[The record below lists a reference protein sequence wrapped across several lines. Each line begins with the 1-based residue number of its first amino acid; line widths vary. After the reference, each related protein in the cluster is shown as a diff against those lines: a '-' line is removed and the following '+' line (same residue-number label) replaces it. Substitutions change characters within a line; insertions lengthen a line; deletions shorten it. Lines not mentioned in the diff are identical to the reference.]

1 MSKLRSLLLVG
12 FLLVLLTGLL
22 MACSSQTSDDSDS
35 QKDNQQSESN
45 DETNSSDDS
54 TADVDGEIIVAYS
67 AQPPVLDPHV
77 STADAISDTMR
88 HVWDTL
94 VTVDSNYNIKPL
106 LADSWEVSEDGKTYT
121 FYLRQGVLFH
131 NGKELKAEDVVAS
144 MNRWK
149 DAPAGKGIFADAT
162 FEEVDEYTVELR
174 LPEALSTTLPTISH
188 GGAGFAAIMPKEVI
202 ENASDEG
209 VEEYIGTGPFKFVE
223 WKPDQYIH
231 LTRFEDYVPREEPAD
246 GLSGKREA
254 LVKDLKFMFV
264 ADSSTREAG
273 IRSGEYDF
281 AHAVPFDNADALES
295 DPNINNHIYPG
306 GFLVVH
312 FNKKQGLFTDVKARK
327 AVAAALEMDS
337 IMTAGYSDQKY
348 YNLSHNFMMTHQ
360 HGFWG
365 SDVGKDQHN
374 IHDVELAKQ
383 LLEES
388 GYNGEEIRLITTR
401 DYEDQYHGS
410 VVIQEQLQQIG
421 MNINLEVYDW
431 PTLLDRRNDPNNWE
445 IFVIANV
452 AVPEPTLTG
461 FLSKDYPGWTDD
473 PELDRLIHEF
483 RTKPTLE
490 EARDMFDDLQQWYW
504 DYMPVL
510 KIGDYNR
517 VSSSRSTL
525 ENFQYQDGLIFWN
538 VSNNK

>member
-1 MSKLRSLLLVG
+1 MVKSLFMAIL
-12 FLLVLLTGLL
+12 FTVLIGGVLFG
-22 MACSSQTSDDSDS
+22 CSNETSDDTNKVKETDNKETASNKDSDA
-35 QKDNQQSESN
+35 KE
-45 DETNSSDDS
+45 ESSDE
-54 TADVDGEIIVAYS
+54 AEGEINVAYS

-106 LADSWEVSEDGKTYT
+106 LADSWETSEDGKTYT
-121 FYLRQGVLFH
+121 FHLRQGVLFH

-149 DAPAGKGIFADAT
+149 GAAAGKGIFTEAT
-162 FEEVDEYTVELR
+162 FEEADEYTVVLN
-174 LPEALSTTLPTISH
+174 LPEALSTTLSTLSH

-202 ENASDEG
+202 ENAHEDG
-209 VEEYIGTGPFKFVE
+209 VQEYIGTGPFKFVE
-223 WKPDQYIH
+223 WKADQYIH
-231 LTRFEDYVPREEPAD
+231 LTRFEDYKPREEPTD

-254 LVKDLKFMFV
+254 LVNDLKFIFV

-281 AHAVPFDNADALES
+281 AHAVPFDNADSLES
-295 DPNINNHIYPG
+295 DENINNHTYPG
-306 GFLVVH
+306 GYLVVH
-312 FNKKQGLFTDVKARK
+312 FNKQQGLFTDVNARK
-327 AVAAALEMDS
+327 AVASALEMDS
-337 IMTAGYSDQKY
+337 IMTAGYSDKKY

-360 HGFWG
+360 HGFWE
-365 SDVGKDQHN
+365 SDVGSDQHN
-374 IHDVELAKQ
+374 VNDTETAKK

-421 MNINLEVYDW
+421 MNVKLEVYDW
-431 PTLLDRRNDPNNWE
+431 PTLLDRRDNPDNWE
-445 IFVIANV
+445 MFVIANV

-461 FLSKDYPGWTDD
+461 FIDKEYPGWTNS
-473 PELDRLIHEF
+473 PELDQLVKDF
-483 RTKPTLE
+483 RGQPTLE
-490 EARDMFDDLQQWYW
+490 DAKEMFDDLQQWYW

-510 KIGDYNR
+510 KIGDYSR

>member
-1 MSKLRSLLLVG
+1 
-12 FLLVLLTGLL
+12 
-22 MACSSQTSDDSDS
+22 
-35 QKDNQQSESN
+35 
-45 DETNSSDDS
+45 
-54 TADVDGEIIVAYS
+54 
-67 AQPPVLDPHV
+67 
-77 STADAISDTMR
+77 
-88 HVWDTL
+88 
-94 VTVDSNYNIKPL
+94 
-106 LADSWEVSEDGKTYT
+106 
-121 FYLRQGVLFH
+121 
-131 NGKELKAEDVVAS
+131 
-144 MNRWK
+144 
-149 DAPAGKGIFADAT
+149 
-162 FEEVDEYTVELR
+162 
-174 LPEALSTTLPTISH
+174 
-188 GGAGFAAIMPKEVI
+188 
-202 ENASDEG
+202 
-209 VEEYIGTGPFKFVE
+209 
-223 WKPDQYIH
+223 
-231 LTRFEDYVPREEPAD
+231 
-246 GLSGKREA
+246 
-254 LVKDLKFMFV
+254 
-264 ADSSTREAG
+264 
-273 IRSGEYDF
+273 
-281 AHAVPFDNADALES
+281 
-295 DPNINNHIYPG
+295 
-306 GFLVVH
+306 
-312 FNKKQGLFTDVKARK
+312 
-327 AVAAALEMDS
+327 
-337 IMTAGYSDQKY
+337 
-348 YNLSHNFMMTHQ
+348 MMTHQ